1 MAMGAPTSAVAALVL
16 RQSMRLA
23 IIGSA
28 AGSILALAVW
38 RLLAAR
44 LFFMKTFDGTAF
56 LAGVLVPLAS
66 AALAAY
72 VPVRRAVSVDPT
84 TTLRHD

>member
-1 MAMGAPTSAVAALVL
+1 
-16 RQSMRLA
+16 
-23 IIGSA
+23 
-28 AGSILALAVW
+28 
-38 RLLAAR
+38 
-44 LFFMKTFDGTAF
+44 MKTFDGTAF